1 MSAAAELVLAA
12 RGIRQDEMWQL
23 KDGSQASND
32 DITAFVVPLR
42 ACVRLS
48 PAVGNH
54 PTVSDN
60 S

>member
-1 MSAAAELVLAA
+1 MSAAFQLVLAA

-32 DITAFVVPLR
+32 DITAFVVPLC

-48 PAVGNH
+48 PSPRNDL
-54 PTVSDN
+54 TVSDN